1 MSDFLLVIL
10 LALIQGLTE
19 FLPISS
25 SAHLVLPN
33 LLFGT
38 KDFGLMFDIATHAG
52 TLLAVMFFFKAEL
65 KNILQ
70 AWFKAPNL
78 DDQNY
83 FLGLLLL
90 VATLPIILLGLV
102 FGDEVSARNISIEQ
116 IAWFNLIFAIALLIA
131 YRLGRRS
138 KDLSQLT
145 IWQALFIGS
154 MQAFAI
160 LPGASRSGMAITGAL
175 LVGMNLTSSTKFAFL
190 LAIPTILGSVV
201 FLIVE
206 LLQSSQAY
214 DYLVLFLGFVISG
227 FVAFFTMRFFLQ
239 LVEKIGMIPFVA
251 YRLVLGVCLLL
262 LV

>member
-1 MSDFLLVIL
+1 MSDFLLIVL

-52 TLLAVMFFFKAEL
+52 TLLAVIFFFKAEL
-65 KNILQ
+65 KNILL

-131 YRLGRRS
+131 YRLGTKT
-138 KDLSQLT
+138 KDIFQVT
-145 IWQALFIGS
+145 VWQALFIGS

-160 LPGASRSGMAITGAL
+160 LPGASRSGVAITG
-175 LVGMNLTSSTKFAFL
+175 GMLIGLKLIPAAKFAFL
-190 LAIPTILGSVV
+190 LAIPTILGSV
-201 FLIVE
+201 
-206 LLQSSQAY
+206 
-214 DYLVLFLGFVISG
+214 LFMGIEIFTSTATINVIAISLGFSISSTI
-227 FVAFFTMRFFLQ
+227 AFLTMKFFLK
-239 LVEKIGMIPFVA
+239 LVEIVGLIPFVA
-251 YRLVLGVCLLL
+251 YRLVLGIGLLL

>member
-38 KDFGLMFDIATHAG
+38 KDFGLLFDIATHAG
-52 TLLAVMFFFKAEL
+52 TLLAVMFFFKNEL

-78 DDQNY
+78 HDQNY

-90 VATLPIILLGLV
+90 MATLPIIMLGLV

-175 LVGMNLTSSTKFAFL
+175 LVGMNLTSSAKFAFL

-206 LLQSSQAY
+206 LLQSAQVY
-214 DYLVLFLGFVISG
+214 DYLVLFLGFTISG
-227 FVAFFTMRFFLQ
+227 LVAFFTMRFFLQ
-239 LVEKIGMIPFVA
+239 LVEKIGMVPFVA
-251 YRLVLGVCLLL
+251 YRLALGVFLLL

>member
-1 MSDFLLVIL
+1 MSDFLLVVL

-52 TLLAVMFFFKAEL
+52 TLLAVMFFFKDEL

-78 DDQNY
+78 GDQNY

-90 VATLPIILLGLV
+90 VATLPIILLGLI
-102 FGDEVSARNISIEQ
+102 FGDEVTARNISIEQ
-116 IAWFNLIFAIALLIA
+116 IAWFNLIFALVLFAA
-131 YRLGRRS
+131 YQFGRKS

-145 IWQALFIGS
+145 FWQALVIGS

-160 LPGASRSGMAITGAL
+160 LPGASRSGMAITG
-175 LVGMNLTSSTKFAFL
+175 GMFIGLKLS
-190 LAIPTILGSVV
+190 
-201 FLIVE
+201 LIH
-206 LLQSSQAY
+206 
-214 DYLVLFLGFVISG
+214 I
-227 FVAFFTMRFFLQ
+227 
-239 LVEKIGMIPFVA
+239 
-251 YRLVLGVCLLL
+251 
-262 LV
+262 

>member
-33 LLFGT
+33 LLLGT

-52 TLLAVMFFFKAEL
+52 TLLAVMFFFKNEL

-90 VATLPIILLGLV
+90 VATLPIILLGLI
-102 FGDEVSARNISIEQ
+102 FGEEVSARNISIEQ
-116 IAWFNLIFAIALLIA
+116 IAWFNLIFAIALLVA
-131 YRLGRRS
+131 YRMGTRS
-138 KDLSQLT
+138 KDTSQLT

-175 LVGMNLTSSTKFAFL
+175 LVGMNLTSSAKFAFL

-206 LLQSSQAY
+206 LLQSAQAY
-214 DYLVLFLGFVISG
+214 DYLVLFLGFTISG
-227 FVAFFTMRFFLQ
+227 LVAFFTMRFFLQ

>member
-38 KDFGLMFDIATHAG
+38 KDFGLLFDIATHAG
-52 TLLAVMFFFKAEL
+52 TLLAVMFFFKNEL

-70 AWFKAPNL
+70 AWFKPPNL
-78 DDQNY
+78 HDQNY

-90 VATLPIILLGLV
+90 MATLPIIMLGLV

-175 LVGMNLTSSTKFAFL
+175 LVGMNLTSSAKFAFL

-206 LLQSSQAY
+206 LLESSQAY
-214 DYLVLFLGFVISG
+214 DYLVLLLGFVISG

>member
-33 LLFGT
+33 LLLGT

-52 TLLAVMFFFKAEL
+52 TLLAVMFFFKNEL

-90 VATLPIILLGLV
+90 VATLPIILLGLI
-102 FGDEVSARNISIEQ
+102 FGEEVSARTVS
-116 IAWFNLIFAIALLIA
+116 
-131 YRLGRRS
+131 YTH
-138 KDLSQLT
+138 LT
-145 IWQALFIGS
+145 L
-154 MQAFAI
+154 
-160 LPGASRSGMAITGAL
+160 
-175 LVGMNLTSSTKFAFL
+175 
-190 LAIPTILGSVV
+190 PTIYSV
-201 FLIVE
+201 
-206 LLQSSQAY
+206 
-214 DYLVLFLGFVISG
+214 
-227 FVAFFTMRFFLQ
+227 
-239 LVEKIGMIPFVA
+239 
-251 YRLVLGVCLLL
+251 
-262 LV
+262 

>member
-1 MSDFLLVIL
+1 MSDFLLVVL

-131 YRLGRRS
+131 YRLGTRS
-138 KDLSQLT
+138 KDTSQLT

-175 LVGMNLTSSTKFAFL
+175 LVGMNLTSSAKFAFL

-206 LLQSSQAY
+206 LLQSAQVY
-214 DYLVLFLGFVISG
+214 DYLVLFLGFTISG
-227 FVAFFTMRFFLQ
+227 LVAFFTMRFFLQ
-239 LVEKIGMIPFVA
+239 LVEKIGMVPFVA
-251 YRLVLGVCLLL
+251 YRLALGVFLLL

>member
-1 MSDFLLVIL
+1 MSDFLLVVL

-38 KDFGLMFDIATHAG
+38 RDFGLLFDIATHAG
-52 TLLAVMFFFKAEL
+52 TLLAVMFFFKTEL
-65 KNILQ
+65 KNILL

-90 VATLPIILLGLV
+90 MATLPIIMLGLV
-102 FGDEVSARNISIEQ
+102 FGDEVTARNISIKQ

-160 LPGASRSGMAITGAL
+160 LPGVL
-175 LVGMNLTSSTKFAFL
+175 QK
-190 LAIPTILGSVV
+190 LAC
-201 FLIVE
+201 
-206 LLQSSQAY
+206 
-214 DYLVLFLGFVISG
+214 YL
-227 FVAFFTMRFFLQ
+227 
-239 LVEKIGMIPFVA
+239 
-251 YRLVLGVCLLL
+251 
-262 LV
+262 

>member
-38 KDFGLMFDIATHAG
+38 KDFGLLFDIATHAG
-52 TLLAVMFFFKAEL
+52 TLLAVMFFFKNEL

-70 AWFKAPNL
+70 AWFKPPNL
-78 DDQNY
+78 HDQNY
-83 FLGLLLL
+83 FLCLLLL
-90 VATLPIILLGLV
+90 MATLPIIMLGLV
-102 FGDEVSARNISIEQ
+102 FGDEVTARNISIEQ

-175 LVGMNLTSSTKFAFL
+175 LVGMNLTSSAKFAFL

-214 DYLVLFLGFVISG
+214 DYLVLFLGFTISG
-227 FVAFFTMRFFLQ
+227 LVAFFTMRFFLQ
-239 LVEKIGMIPFVA
+239 LVEKIGMVPFVI
-251 YRLVLGVCLLL
+251 YRLALGVCLLL